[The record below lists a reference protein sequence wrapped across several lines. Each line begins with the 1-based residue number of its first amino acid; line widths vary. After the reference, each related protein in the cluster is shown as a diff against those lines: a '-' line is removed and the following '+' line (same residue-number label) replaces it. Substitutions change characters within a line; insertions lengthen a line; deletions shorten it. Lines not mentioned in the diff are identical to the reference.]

1 VAGSTIR
8 NIKEI
13 DDAAAGFGLSPSLEA
28 RFGRDPLDCEQL
40 GFSYQRL
47 APDFRMP
54 FAHKHNVQEEVYVV
68 VSGGGR
74 VKIEDDVHD
83 IGQWDAVRVAPGTMR
98 AFEAGPD
105 GMELLVVG
113 APKTPPGDAETVQG
127 WWSD

>member
-1 VAGSTIR
+1 MSDSTIR

-13 DDAAAGFGLSPSLEA
+13 DDAASGSGLSPSLEA

-47 APDFRMP
+47 APGFRVP
-54 FAHKHNVQEEVYVV
+54 FGHKHGVQEEVYLV

-74 VKIEDDVHD
+74 MKIEDDVHD
-83 IGQWDAVRVAPGTMR
+83 IGQWDAVRVGPGTMR
-98 AFEAGPD
+98 CFEAGPD
-105 GMELLVVG
+105 GLELLVVG
-113 APKTPPGDAETVQG
+113 APKTPPGDAEVVQN